1 MLNVGLRI
9 LFLSTCGMLKVCV
22 TKLKWEPSNEAILNV
37 VPSTQGFI
45 VGIEED
51 TDTYIKRR

>member
-1 MLNVGLRI
+1 MKLR
-9 LFLSTCGMLKVCV
+9 
-22 TKLKWEPSNEAILNV
+22 ILNV

-51 TDTYIKRR
+51 TDTYIKRQ

>member
-1 MLNVGLRI
+1 MWAFGFFFV
-9 LFLSTCGMLKVCV
+9 TCGMLKVCV
-22 TKLKWEPSNEAILNV
+22 TRLKWEPSNEAILNV